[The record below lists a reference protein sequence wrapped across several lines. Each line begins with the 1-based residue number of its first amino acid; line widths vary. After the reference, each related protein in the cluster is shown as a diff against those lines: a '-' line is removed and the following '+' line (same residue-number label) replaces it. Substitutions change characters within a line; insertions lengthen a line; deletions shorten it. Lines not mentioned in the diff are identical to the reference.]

1 MASPAGPRVTGR
13 IAHRLGRLLRTRN
26 LGPRATAVALAVTTR
41 IVVAN
46 AVAGLLVAVFLT
58 ISENVPEEPNAWL
71 LTILWNG
78 AFYLVSMVLLTIL
91 AVIRGKHTF
100 APSWRFLD
108 NDEPVT
114 DADLFALFRLPTKMA
129 FFPVPYWVAAAI
141 VGVVVRIVFGS
152 TPGQVVAGGVTLLA
166 GGLVAATASFL
177 LGERALRPAFA
188 IALDGRPPPP
198 QPALGIGTRVV
209 LAWVLGAGLPLA
221 LIGVLP
227 FLVQDADLGLEW
239 PILTLSIIGLVS
251 GFAIVL
257 NAARSISR
265 PLAPVRTA
273 LIEVG
278 EGNLDVEVVVDD
290 GGEIGRL
297 QAGVNEMVLGLRER
311 ERVVDLFG
319 RHVGTAV
326 ARQAVADGARLGGE
340 VRDISALFVDLRG
353 STALARRRSATE
365 VVELLNRFF
374 ATIVETA
381 DEAEGWLDKFEGDGA
396 MCVFGAPDVQ
406 DDHLERALRTARLLG
421 ERLAELRAAEP
432 DLDAGVGVATGP
444 AVVGHVGTEHRL
456 EYTVIGDPVNVA
468 ARLTVAA
475 KSRPG
480 RVLTT
485 VETLSGASPSE
496 AAAWRPAGVVD
507 LKGLPDQLPV
517 AEPVPC

>member
-13 IAHRLGRLLRTRN
+13 VAHRLGRLLRTRN

-108 NDEPVT
+108 SDEPVT

-227 FLVQDADLGLEW
+227 FLVQDADLGLRW

-353 STALARRRSATE
+353 STALARRAFGHRGRRAAQPVLRHRRRDRGRGGGLARQVRGRRRHVRLRGARRPARPPRRAPSAPPGSSASASPRSAPRSPISTPGS
-365 VVELLNRFF
+365 
-374 ATIVETA
+374 A
-381 DEAEGWLDKFEGDGA
+381 W
-396 MCVFGAPDVQ
+396 P
-406 DDHLERALRTARLLG
+406 
-421 ERLAELRAAEP
+421 
-432 DLDAGVGVATGP
+432 
-444 AVVGHVGTEHRL
+444 
-456 EYTVIGDPVNVA
+456 
-468 ARLTVAA
+468 
-475 KSRPG
+475 PG
-480 RVLTT
+480 RRSSATSAPST
-485 VETLSGASPSE
+485 ASSTPSSVI
-496 AAAWRPAGVVD
+496 P
-507 LKGLPDQLPV
+507 
-517 AEPVPC
+517 

>member
-1 MASPAGPRVTGR
+1 
-13 IAHRLGRLLRTRN
+13 
-26 LGPRATAVALAVTTR
+26 
-41 IVVAN
+41 
-46 AVAGLLVAVFLT
+46 
-58 ISENVPEEPNAWL
+58 
-71 LTILWNG
+71 
-78 AFYLVSMVLLTIL
+78 
-91 AVIRGKHTF
+91 
-100 APSWRFLD
+100 
-108 NDEPVT
+108 
-114 DADLFALFRLPTKMA
+114 
-129 FFPVPYWVAAAI
+129 
-141 VGVVVRIVFGS
+141 
-152 TPGQVVAGGVTLLA
+152 
-166 GGLVAATASFL
+166 VAATASFL

-406 DDHLERALRTARLLG
+406 PDHLERALRTARLLG
-421 ERLAELRAAEP
+421 ERLAQLRAAEP
-432 DLDAGVGVATGP
+432 DLDAGVGVATGS

-485 VETLSGASPSE
+485 LETLSGASPSE